1 MRHFRRVI
9 SLARVFRSHSLAIC
23 GVVVFVVAMA
33 IVWWLPIPA
42 ELQRPPIGT
51 LTLLDCRG
59 REIAELASPEA
70 RAQFPVTLEKMGPWL
85 PRVTV
90 ALEDQ
95 RFYEHRG
102 IDWHAIAAACT
113 RNLRSRHLLSGAS
126 TITQQLVKLATGRE
140 RRSWSEKTLRSD
152 HRVEARTPMEQGTNS
167 RRIFE
172 SQQLWQ
178 SANRAGSG
186 CSSILRQTGAR
197 PDVERSSFS
206 LRFAA
211 SANAIQSVATSRP
224 SKPEIQSVARP
235 ACRAGSHHARST
247 IVTGIATENRAHR
260 AAASCAT
267 LCRCRG
273 RPDPGIAGYSDCN
286 ARSGFADDNRTLGS
300 LAFIGVESAR
310 YQAGR
315 CGRC

>member
-9 SLARVFRSHSLAIC
+9 SLARVLRSHSLAIC

-90 ALEDQ
+90 ALEDR
-95 RFYEHRG
+95 RFYEHHG

-140 RRSWSEKTLRSD
+140 QRSWSRKLY
-152 HRVEARTPMEQGTNS
+152 EAIIAWKLE
-167 RRIFE
+167 
-172 SQQLWQ
+172 
-178 SANRAGSG
+178 AA
-186 CSSILRQTGAR
+186 GAR
-197 PDVERSSFS
+197 NEFS
-206 LRFAA
+206 P
-211 SANAIQSVATSRP
+211 NI
-224 SKPEIQSVARP
+224 
-235 ACRAGSHHARST
+235 
-247 IVTGIATENRAHR
+247 
-260 AAASCAT
+260 
-267 LCRCRG
+267 
-273 RPDPGIAGYSDCN
+273 
-286 ARSGFADDNRTLGS
+286 
-300 LAFIGVESAR
+300 
-310 YQAGR
+310 
-315 CGRC
+315 